1 MPTEAAKEPIEKPE
15 TTEKPAE
22 EVKDQT
28 DLERL
33 MMNLPAK
40 ETSEKPA
47 EAVNDQPI
55 DQLLISSDEE

>member
-1 MPTEAAKEPIEKPE
+1 MPTEAAKEPN
-15 TTEKPAE
+15 EKPAE
-22 EVKDQT
+22 VVKNQT

-40 ETSEKPA
+40 ETGEKPA
-47 EAVNDQPI
+47 EAVNDQRI